1 MRRGNKGGGGRGTMS
16 GNCRLRP
23 FAKYVLKP
31 LWFGFIAPAFRKI
44 FKIKAINWEVLKQ
57 PGPLIV
63 APNHRSYIDPPL
75 LNAISPEPLVFL
87 AKKELFKGKLK
98 NWLFRNMNAIPV
110 DRSKADFNALNEALK
125 RLEEGCKVCIFPE
138 GHRAPERG
146 FLKPKPGVGYLAI
159 KSGVPVVPVYIHNST
174 DILSRD
180 NKKFRIPKKEVLVIF
195 GEPIK
200 FEGYPDN
207 IKGYKKVSNLI
218 MEEIKK
224 LATEIGNV

>member
-1 MRRGNKGGGGRGTMS
+1 MS
-16 GNCRLRP
+16 GNCRLTP
-23 FAKYVLKP
+23 FAKFVLKP
-31 LWFGFIAPAFRKI
+31 LWLGFVAPAFRKL
-44 FKIKAINWEVLKQ
+44 FKIKPINWEVLNRE
-57 PGPLIV
+57 GPLII
-63 APNHRSYIDPPL
+63 APNHRSYVDPPL

-87 AKKELFKGKLK
+87 AKKELFKGRLK
-98 NWLFRNMNAIPV
+98 NWLFRSMNAIPV

-180 NKKFRIPKKEVLVIF
+180 NKKFRIPRKKVLVVF

-207 IKGYKKVSNLI
+207 IKGYKEVSNLI

-224 LATEIGNV
+224 LATQIGNV